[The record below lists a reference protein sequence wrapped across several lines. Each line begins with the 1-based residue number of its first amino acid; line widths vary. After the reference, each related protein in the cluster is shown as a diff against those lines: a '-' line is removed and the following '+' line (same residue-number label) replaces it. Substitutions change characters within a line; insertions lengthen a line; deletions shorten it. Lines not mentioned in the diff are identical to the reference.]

1 MAFDIIFYTTQ
12 RGDFPIRKFLR
23 SLDKKSRAKIG
34 AFIQLLSEEGPNLRR
49 PFADTI
55 RGKIRELRIRFAKK
69 QYRVLYF
76 FFLRDKIVLV
86 HAFVKKTAKT
96 PAQELEQA
104 ERNMR
109 DFIERYEKG
118 DIEL

>member
-12 RGDFPIRKFLR
+12 RGDSPIRKFL
-23 SLDKKSRAKIG
+23 SSCDKKSRAKIG

-49 PFADTI
+49 PFADI
-55 RGKIRELRIRFAKK
+55 VRGKIRELRIRFAQK

-76 FFLRDKIVLV
+76 FFLKDKIVLA
-86 HAFVKKTAKT
+86 HAFLKKTAKT
-96 PAQELEQA
+96 PAPELLQA

-118 DIEL
+118 EIEL